1 MLLKNRELNLPLIK
15 AELLFQLINCRPR
28 LKGFFRRDG
37 GEHQDERPKSRGTNT
52 QIRGFGLHRVR
63 KNCKE
68 DFSYKSLETGLTEI
82 LGSLL

>member
-37 GEHQDERPKSRGTNT
+37 GEHQDE
-52 QIRGFGLHRVR
+52 
-63 KNCKE
+63 
-68 DFSYKSLETGLTEI
+68 
-82 LGSLL
+82 